1 METIGNMGTTAVL
14 SEEHIGDIPNLHLS
28 DDQARLVYEAEEQC
42 GFWNDLTVLS
52 LAEVKDLVKR
62 ISVWA
67 GVFVPKVITEGHTDS
82 TIAYATST
90 SIVLP
95 FPFAKSL
102 PYICHEMAHVIN
114 YQSVIYADHHGKNFT
129 SVYLQIVRAFASP
142 RNYLELKKAFD
153 KTKVQYFLKESDDLH
168 NR

>member
-1 METIGNMGTTAVL
+1 MGTTVVI
-14 SEEHIGDIPNLHLS
+14 SEEHIGSIPNPNLS
-28 DDQARLVYEAEEQC
+28 DDQAQLVYEAEEQC
-42 GFWNDLTVLS
+42 GFWNDLTILS

-82 TIAYATST
+82 TTAYATST

-114 YQSVIYADHHGKNFT
+114 YQSVIYADHHGKNFA
-129 SVYLQIVRAFASP
+129 SVYLQIVREFATP
-142 RNYLELKKAFD
+142 RNYLELKRAFD
-153 KTKVQYFLKESDDLH
+153 KMGVEYSKT
-168 NR
+168 

>member
-1 METIGNMGTTAVL
+1 METIGNMGTTAVR
-14 SEEHIGDIPNLHLS
+14 SDEHIGNIPNLHLA

-42 GFWNDLTVLS
+42 DFWNNLEVLP
-52 LAEVKDLVKR
+52 LAEVKNLIKT

-67 GVFVPKVITEGHTDS
+67 GVCVPQIVTEGHTDS

-114 YQSVIYADHHGKNFT
+114 YQSVIYAAPHG
-129 SVYLQIVRAFASP
+129 
-142 RNYLELKKAFD
+142 
-153 KTKVQYFLKESDDLH
+153 
-168 NR
+168 

>member
-14 SEEHIGDIPNLHLS
+14 SDEHIGNIPNLHLA

-42 GFWNDLTVLS
+42 DFWNNLEVLS
-52 LAEVKDLVKR
+52 LAEVKDLIKT

-67 GVFVPKVITEGHTDS
+67 GVCVPQIVTEGHTDS

-114 YQSVIYADHHGKNFT
+114 YQSVIYADHHGKNFA
-129 SVYLQIVRAFASP
+129 SVYLQIVREFATP
-142 RNYLELKKAFD
+142 RNYLGLKRAFD
-153 KTKVQYFLKESDDLH
+153 KMGVEYSKT
-168 NR
+168 